1 MALIHGQRILADEV
15 ERITSQFSEKD
26 FVSLFNAIIWG
37 IASKECSSLPS
48 FTEQTKVKDGGI
60 DAEWT
65 NEFIFFNDSSY
76 SSGLV
81 TKGWNVYQFKQR
93 DISPSGRNN
102 VFSQLKSE
110 LRGAAYKLYLRTENR
125 PSHYIVFTNLQL
137 GQYTEAKKAAKPQKG
152 ELKKAVLEG
161 YDEPDKVQ
169 IQIIGAAE
177 IAKFLDDLPH
187 IRSGFFATNNFL
199 IWEKAWLRE
208 QKIKLYGA
216 NVDLIGRDNDLA
228 KLKTMVDNPEVRA
241 IIISGSHDIGKTRIA
256 LETTKH
262 RPTETVIAL
271 DRSMRVSDL
280 LALESPK
287 RETLVIIED
296 PESEKIEDF
305 IKQSLSSE
313 SLKLIITLPNT
324 HHSPKRIFANDQRV
338 QSHALKGLSED
349 DSRKLLRSTKAD
361 FDYRVESWIVKQAG
375 GNPGIIL
382 QAANFGDEFR
392 KETEDFIRVITSNF
406 EAKIFNHYDRDIL
419 NLLKLLSLLSY
430 VGFRKSASNNDLDP
444 SKELRL
450 ICKHFNI
457 VDGNAQLVDD
467 ITKLGVDGIVQI
479 RGLYVEVIPPLIAKE
494 LAIKLIQND
503 PSNLLKLFDELD
515 QSGKLR
521 LIERLIELPPYI
533 VIDFWDNLFSAT
545 GLLKDFETALKNS
558 QIFRLVASAV
568 PDRVANLILN
578 ELETMSLELRQS
590 IKFAERDALIWA
602 IEELIFRE
610 KYSSQGLKCLKPLA
624 ETDIGNLGYENNSNS
639 ASSKFCQCF
648 QPTHAQISLTLS
660 RRFAY
665 LKSITTPEKSIE
677 SQLLGIEVIKT
688 VLNRWG
694 YNYLHE
700 ESGSTLIETKD
711 NITWGEA
718 WEYREQFVHLLIELA
733 ESDNLKV
740 ANAAREAIPN
750 ALAEFSLIQFSFD
763 LAISSFQKV
772 VEWAVSNIIPIP
784 ISKLVEKL
792 ELVIKFRERDKEKA
806 DPETVLEIDK
816 LLSGLNDLLVQLD
829 KADFSIRLKRWTGQ
843 RNPSQNDLSEDG
855 SSIDL
860 IVKKAKELAKEVID
874 NPELL
879 SDELWDWLCSPEAQQ
894 DHKFCFWLGQ
904 LDIKKYWLQKIK
916 GIGALENG
924 SYVFAA
930 YFEGLNVNDCSFVSN
945 LLNQLLN
952 DGKVTAA
959 AIFRATIYL
968 KADLAG
974 VIRLEKLALKN
985 QLNPHVISSWITD
998 LNSTECLRLLKA
1010 MAGENLENVCTVI
1023 DSFSMWLHK
1032 SKLIE
1037 EELADFA
1044 WKCLKAAN
1052 TVDASFNADQLA
1064 YKLSQ
1069 DDPENGFNLLR
1080 ELLVDPPEKVW
1091 NPIDR
1096 HGHRD
1101 FWENL
1106 YRHNRERTVHIV
1118 LSSALYNSQFK
1129 YYPYDVKTI
1138 ISQEINLDLL
1148 LEFSMESEKQAELMS
1163 YVLPS
1168 DHSSFWSTAFIIIE
1182 KYPKN
1187 TEIKNILSDSVI
1199 GYVFGNPVKDLEI
1212 RRKNVESAKVDC
1224 QPEQM
1229 NAYEWLQSLASRL
1242 DDLINKYRQK
1252 I

>member
-1 MALIHGQRILADEV
+1 MPLIHGQRILANEV
-15 ERITSQFSEKD
+15 EQETSKFSPKE
-26 FVSLFNAIIWG
+26 FASLCNAIIWG
-37 IASKECSSLPS
+37 ISNKQCLSLPS
-48 FTEQTKVKDGGI
+48 FTERTNVKDGGI
-60 DAEWT
+60 DAEWI
-65 NEFIFFNDSSY
+65 NEFSSDSGYTSPLIM
-76 SSGLV
+76 G
-81 TKGWNVYQFKQR
+81 GWNVYQFKQR
-93 DISPSGRNN
+93 DISSSSRDNIFSNLKAGLKGEVNN
-102 VFSQLKSE
+102 I
-110 LRGAAYKLYLRTENR
+110 YLRTNHK
-125 PSHYIVFTNLQL
+125 PSQYIVFTNLDL
-137 GQYTEAKKAAKPQKG
+137 THYTEAQNAAKPQKK
-152 ELKKAVLEG
+152 EIKESILEG
-161 YDEPDKVQ
+161 YDQTEKVH
-169 IQIIGAAE
+169 IEIIGAAE

-187 IRSGFFATNNFL
+187 IRSGYFATNNFL

-216 NVDLIGRDNDLA
+216 NVDLIGRDDDLV
-228 KLKTMVDNPEVRA
+228 KLKTIIDNPEVRA

-256 LETTKH
+256 LEITKH
-262 RPTETVIAL
+262 RPTQTVIAL
-271 DRSMRVSDL
+271 DPRSMNVSDL
-280 LALESPK
+280 LGLGSTK
-287 RETLVIIED
+287 RETIVIIED
-296 PESEKIEDF
+296 PETKKIEDF
-305 IKQSLSSE
+305 INQSLSSE
-313 SLKLIITLPNT
+313 SLKLVITFPT
-324 HHSPKRIFANDQRV
+324 SHHSPKHIFASDQRV
-338 QSHALKGLSED
+338 QSHPLRELSED
-349 DSRKLLRSTKAD
+349 DSRKLLRSTNAD

-382 QAANFGDEFR
+382 QSANFGDKFR
-392 KETEDFIRVITSNF
+392 EKAEDFIHVITSKF
-406 EAKIFNHYDRDIL
+406 EEKIFNHYGRDIL

-430 VGFRKSASNNDLDP
+430 VGFRKSASNNDLDY
-444 SKELRL
+444 SKELRI
-450 ICKHFNI
+450 ICKHFKI
-457 VDGNAQLVDD
+457 IDWNARLVDD
-467 ITKLGVDGIVQI
+467 IINLGADGIVQI
-479 RGLYVEVIPPLIAKE
+479 RGLYVEVIPPLIANS
-494 LAIKLIQND
+494 LAIKLLQND
-503 PSNLLKLFDELD
+503 LSNLFRLFDELD
-515 QSGKLR
+515 QSGKIR
-521 LIERLIELPPYI
+521 LIERLVELPSHK
-533 VIDFWDNLFSAT
+533 VIGFWDNLFSAT

-590 IKFAERDALIWA
+590 IKFAERDVLIWA

-610 KYSSQGLKCLKPLA
+610 QYSSKGLKCLRLLA
-624 ETDIGNLGYENNSNS
+624 EPEIIENLGYGNKGNS

-648 QPTHAQISLTLS
+648 EPTHAQISLPLS
-660 RRFAY
+660 RRLAF
-665 LKSITTPEKSIE
+665 LKSIIAPENFIE

-694 YNYLHE
+694 YVFLHE

-711 NITWGEA
+711 NITWGEV

-733 ESDNLKV
+733 ESDHLKV
-740 ANAAREAIPN
+740 ANAAREAIPK

-772 VEWAVSNIIPIP
+772 VEWTVSNIIPIP
-784 ISKLVEKL
+784 ISKLVGNL
-792 ELVIKFRERDKEKA
+792 ELVIKLRERNKEKA

-816 LLSGLNDLLVQLD
+816 LLSAINDLLAQLN
-829 KADFSIRLKRWTGQ
+829 KADFSVRLKIWSGQ
-843 RNPSQNDLSEDG
+843 WNPSHNDLSEDG
-855 SSIDL
+855 SSINL
-860 IVKKAKELAKEVID
+860 IDKKAKELAKEVIG

-894 DHKFCFWLGQ
+894 GHKFCFWLGQ
-904 LDIKKYWLQKIK
+904 LDTKKYWLKKIK
-916 GIGALENG
+916 EIGALENG
-924 SYVFAA
+924 SYVFSA

-945 LLNQLLN
+945 LLNQLLS

-974 VIRLEKLALKN
+974 VLRLEKLVQKN

-1037 EELADFA
+1037 EELADFS
-1044 WKCLKAAN
+1044 WKCLKAPN

-1091 NPIDR
+1091 NPIDC

-1106 YRHNRERTVHIV
+1106 YRHDRERTVHIV